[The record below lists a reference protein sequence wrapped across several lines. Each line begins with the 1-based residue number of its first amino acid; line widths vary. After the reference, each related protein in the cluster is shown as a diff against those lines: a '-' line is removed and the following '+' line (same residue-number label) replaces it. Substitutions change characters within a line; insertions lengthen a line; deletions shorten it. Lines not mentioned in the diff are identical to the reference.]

1 MGKRKKWLWAGGVV
15 LALTLVAVIFLKVR
29 GSKPFENLIEQDLV
43 SASVELTPPGEE
55 VSIEN
60 LQEMAE
66 QLKKVVV
73 YRRENSDEI
82 YAGQSVVFEFI
93 MADGT
98 ERRIEVCAPFVVID
112 GVRYQAKYAPC
123 EELNAYADEL
133 LKEEATD

>member
-1 MGKRKKWLWAGGVV
+1 MGKRKNWLWAGGVIFG
-15 LALTLVAVIFLKVR
+15 LTLVAVICLKVR
-29 GSKPFENLIEQDLV
+29 GSKPFENLTEQDLI

-55 VSIEN
+55 VCIEN
-60 LQEMAE
+60 LQEMAKK
-66 QLKKVVV
+66 LKKVVV
-73 YRRENSDEI
+73 YGKENSDEI
-82 YAGQSVVFEFI
+82 YAGQSVVFTFV

-123 EELNAYADEL
+123 EELNVYANEL